1 MTDQPV
7 IIEVALNG
15 ATRRSRNPNVPI
27 TPQEIAADALACMYA
42 GAAIVHQHDADGAT
56 SAARTAEQSL
66 ETYQLVLAERPDAI
80 LYPTATF
87 LDPVS
92 ERWGAHAPL
101 VAAGVLRTAYADPGS
116 VNLGAIGAGDEKAPS
131 SFVYVNSHADFA
143 HQLDECRRLELGPN
157 IAIFEPGFL
166 RSALAHLAAG
176 TMPAGAFIKLYFGG
190 GGNWSFGLP
199 PTEPALDLYCE
210 MLAEHSVTWAVAV
223 LGGDVVECGMAG
235 WAIERGGHLRVGL
248 EDHRGPSQPCN
259 VELVQRAVDL
269 IEQSGRRVASPNEA
283 ADIIGLPRGTTGHPV
298 LVSEPSEQ

>member
-1 MTDQPV
+1 MADQPV

-15 ATRRSRNPNVPI
+15 PTRRSRNPNVPI
-27 TPQEIAADALACMYA
+27 TPHEIADDALACMDA

-56 SAARTAEQSL
+56 SATRTAEQSL
-66 ETYQLVLAERPDAI
+66 ETYRMVLAERPDAI

-116 VNLGAIGAGDEKAPS
+116 VNLGAIGAGDSKEPS
-131 SFVYVNSHADFA
+131 SFVYVNSYADFA
-143 HQLDECRRLELGPN
+143 HQLSECRRLELGPN

-166 RSALAHLAAG
+166 RTALAHLAAG

-199 PTEPALDLYCE
+199 PTESALDLYRE
-210 MLAEHSVTWAVAV
+210 MLGERSVTWAVAV

-235 WAIERGGHLRVGL
+235 WALERGGHLRVGL
-248 EDHRGPSQPCN
+248 EDHRGPNKPTN
-259 VELVQRAVDL
+259 VELVQQAVAL
-269 IEQSGRRVASPNEA
+269 IEKSGQRVASPAEA
-283 ADIIGLPRGTTGHPV
+283 ASIIGLPKRD
-298 LVSEPSEQ
+298 

>member
-1 MTDQPV
+1 MSDQPV

-27 TPQEIAADALACMYA
+27 TPQEIAVDALACLEA

-66 ETYQLVLAERPDAI
+66 ETYRLILAERPDAI

-92 ERWGAHAPL
+92 ERWGAHSPL
-101 VAAGVLRTAYADPGS
+101 VEAGVLRTAYADPGS
-116 VNLGAIGAGDEKAPS
+116 VNLGSIGAAGSRGPS

-143 HQLDECRRLELGPN
+143 YQLDGCRRLELGPN

-166 RSALAHLAAG
+166 RAALAHVAAG
-176 TMPAGAFIKLYFGG
+176 TMPTGAFVKLYFGG

-199 PTEPALDLYCE
+199 PTESALDVYCE
-210 MLAEHSVTWAVAV
+210 MLAGHPVTWAVAV
-223 LGGDVVECGMAG
+223 LGGDVVESGMAG
-235 WAIERGGHLRVGL
+235 WALERGGHLRIGL
-248 EDHRGPSQPCN
+248 EDHRGPSQPSN
-259 VELVQRAVDL
+259 VELTQQAVAL
-269 IEQSGRRVASPNEA
+269 VERSGRRVATPAEA
-283 ADIIGLPRGTTGHPV
+283 ADIIGLPRTGMQPGLPV
-298 LVSEPSEQ
+298 R